1 MKTREVPRELEAG
14 SEPMELE
21 RKRPLDPE
29 EPRVGLAPWET
40 AGQRSVAAEVQV
52 EQMPGSRRG
61 KSARKPRGLQTLCL
75 EARQLAAWPS
85 PSLEKYFL
93 SPFWAPGTAFGTR
106 AAVSPRQA

>member
-1 MKTREVPRELEAG
+1 MKTREVLRQLEAG
-14 SEPMELE
+14 SEPVELE
-21 RKRPLDPE
+21 RKQPVDPE
-29 EPRVGLAPWET
+29 EPRVGLAPWE
-40 AGQRSVAAEVQV
+40 AASQRSIAAEVQV
-52 EQMPGSRRG
+52 EQMPGSQRG

-75 EARQLAAWPS
+75 EPRQLAAWSS

>member
-1 MKTREVPRELEAG
+1 MKTHEVPRELEAG

-40 AGQRSVAAEVQV
+40 AGQRSVAAEVHV

-61 KSARKPRGLQTLCL
+61 KSAWKPRACRPCAWRPGSWWVGLVL
-75 EARQLAAWPS
+75 RS
-85 PSLEKYFL
+85 KSI
-93 SPFWAPGTAFGTR
+93 S
-106 AAVSPRQA
+106 